1 MNDSGMS
8 DSQFMRFQKKTKER
22 LQNYIDNYDKD
33 IKVRQISERWKSAKI
48 EKKTLWERFV
58 QWLKLR

>member
-8 DSQFMRFQKKTKER
+8 DSQFMRFQKNKHER
-22 LQNYIDNYDKD
+22 INKYIDNYNKD

-48 EKKTLWERFV
+48 EKKTLWERLTS
-58 QWLKLR
+58 WITR